1 MSLGHKWH
9 KILDKMLADGQNW
22 GKHGDDIARRVGEL
36 EFQFQLQHSQ
46 LSKLS
51 KLLNPDEPH
60 YPPL

>member
-1 MSLGHKWH
+1 
-9 KILDKMLADGQNW
+9 MLADGQNW